1 MRALVLAS
9 LLTSLSAF
17 AASDLQFVA
26 ASSTSVQ
33 GPHGAAAADFN
44 RDGILDLA
52 VKTVGSKRYVS
63 IFLGN
68 GDGTFRRFFDVL
80 EKSDMTGL
88 LAAAD
93 MNNDGIM
100 DVVVGRSSAIDV
112 ILGKGDGTMKDP
124 ISTPLAS
131 WLFTLSDL
139 DADGKLD
146 VIYSRLFDGGMGA
159 MLGKGDGTF
168 GAPVKIDAGTY
179 TTNAIAGDWD
189 GDGKSEL
196 AAADENARKIIFA
209 RPDGTTIRTIDVG
222 SPIVQIA
229 GADLNGDGFLDMV
242 VAGDSIFAYLNDG
255 KGTFT
260 RRDIAPVKNAQLVTV
275 DVDGDGD
282 VDLVESGQEKD
293 TIWTSTW
300 LNDGKA
306 NFHRMGRA
314 FTRFSIACAFGD
326 FDGDGHLDF
335 VGTDFDGQQLVF
347 HRGRGDGWFDVA
359 QFFGVDSAPIAGSGS
374 DFDSHFPYAIDLDD
388 DGKLDLAV
396 VNVTSKNITL
406 YRGNGDGSFASPMT
420 ISTGGRLP
428 VLTDVDGDGLRDL
441 VTYDGATVHI
451 SLNRGALTFADP
463 VDVTA
468 PNAFWYFR
476 DVTGDGVPEL
486 LTVSGGNF
494 TLQRG
499 LGGLR
504 FGEVSSFPTG
514 LGDTNLLNFVAR
526 DFDNDGKLDLLAGG
540 STPDF
545 HNLSFLKGHGDGTFD
560 APRVVVTKNAIK
572 SLVPLD
578 VNGDGKLDLVTVGFN
593 TQPWSIQLGN
603 GDGTFVEREM
613 PGATMYQ
620 FIAGD
625 WNNDGLDDLA
635 GVPNSGYQILFYLG
649 RRDGTF
655 SAPVAYDAGEVPYSI
670 TRGDFNGDG
679 RMDVVVANNL
689 PGYDAVALL
698 LNATRPPRSRPTRH

>member
-9 LLTSLSAF
+9 LLASFSAF
-17 AASDLQFVA
+17 ATNDLQFIA
-26 ASSTSVQ
+26 APSTSVP

-52 VKTVGSKRYVS
+52 VKSVGSKRNVS

-80 EKSDMTGL
+80 EKGDMTGL

-124 ISTPLAS
+124 VSTPLAS

-146 VIYSRLFDGGMGA
+146 VVYSRSFDGGMGA

-168 GAPVKIDAGTY
+168 GTPVKIDAGTY

-189 GDGKSEL
+189 GDGKPEL
-196 AAADENARKIIFA
+196 AAADENAKKIIFA

-222 SPIVQIA
+222 SPVKQLA
-229 GADLNGDGFLDMV
+229 GADLNGDGFLDLV
-242 VAGDSIFAYLNDG
+242 VAGDSIFVYLNDG

-260 RRDIAPVKNAQLVTV
+260 RREVAAVKNAQLVTV

-282 VDLVESGQEKD
+282 VDLVESAAEKD

-306 NFHRMGRA
+306 NFHRIGRA
-314 FTRFSIACAFGD
+314 FTRFSIAAAFGD
-326 FDGDGHLDF
+326 FDGDGRLDF
-335 VGTDFDGQQLVF
+335 VGTDFEGQQLAF

-359 QFFGVDSAPIAGSGS
+359 QFFGVNAGSGPGYDEHFPIAL
-374 DFDSHFPYAIDLDD
+374 DFDA
-388 DGKLDLAV
+388 DGKLDLLV
-396 VNVTSKNITL
+396 VNETSADMTF
-406 YRGNGDGSFASPMT
+406 YRGNGDGTFAAPMT
-420 ISTGGRLP
+420 ITTADHHFPMLI
-428 VLTDVDGDGLRDL
+428 DVDGDGLCDM
-441 VTYDGATVHI
+441 TTGDGLTLHV
-451 SLNRGALTFADP
+451 SLNRGALKFADP
-463 VDVTA
+463 VDVTVSA
-468 PNAFWYFR
+468 SVFWLGR
-476 DVTGDGVPEL
+476 DFTGDGVPDL
-486 LTVSGGNF
+486 LTQNGTMF
-494 TLQRG
+494 TFRRG
-499 LGGLR
+499 LGNLK
-504 FGEVSSFPTG
+504 FGEPSSFPTG
-514 LGDTNLLNFVAR
+514 LGATNLLTVVFR
-526 DFDNDGKLDLLAGG
+526 DFDGDGKLDLLAGG
-540 STPDF
+540 SQDNLR
-545 HNLSFLKGHGDGTFD
+545 NLSFIRNRGDGTFD
-560 APRVVVTKNAIK
+560 APRVSVTKNPVESI
-572 SLVPLD
+572 VPLD
-578 VNGDGKLDLVTVGFN
+578 INGDGKLDLVTISFN
-593 TQPWSIQLGN
+593 TRPWSIHLGN
-603 GDGTFVEREM
+603 GDGTFVETEQT
-613 PGATMYQ
+613 AAASIYQ

-655 SAPVAYDAGEVPYSI
+655 SAPVVYDAGENPYNL

-679 RMDVVVANNL
+679 RLDVVVGNNL
-689 PGYDAVALL
+689 AGYDAVALL
-698 LNATRPPRSRPTRH
+698 LNATRPPRARPARH